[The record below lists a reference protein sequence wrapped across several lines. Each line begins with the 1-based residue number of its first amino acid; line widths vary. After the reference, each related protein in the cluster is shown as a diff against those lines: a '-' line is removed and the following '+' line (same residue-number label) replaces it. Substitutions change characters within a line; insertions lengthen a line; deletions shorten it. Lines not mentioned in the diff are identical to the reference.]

1 MRKTID
7 SRSRA
12 QVTRV
17 LIVTMAIVIAVFLNA
32 PNTEAQVAEVN
43 QKPETESV
51 RHVFVHSTSL
61 LVGKAVV
68 EDKLLKQPQF
78 KQLGFVITRDVL
90 DADFVLELSHDVLT
104 KYVFSVVDAKT
115 RIVLAGGKLS
125 SLGGT
130 VADKVAKRFIKEMMT
145 RNAP

>member
-1 MRKTID
+1 MRKTIA
-7 SRSRA
+7 RRLRA
-12 QVTRV
+12 QVPRV
-17 LIVTMAIVIAVFLNA
+17 LIVTIAIVSAVFLNA
-32 PNTEAQVAEVN
+32 SNTKAQVAEVN
-43 QKPETESV
+43 QEPQTKSV

-90 DADFVLELSHDVLT
+90 DADFVLELSHDLLT

-115 RIVLAGGKLS
+115 KIVLAGGKLS